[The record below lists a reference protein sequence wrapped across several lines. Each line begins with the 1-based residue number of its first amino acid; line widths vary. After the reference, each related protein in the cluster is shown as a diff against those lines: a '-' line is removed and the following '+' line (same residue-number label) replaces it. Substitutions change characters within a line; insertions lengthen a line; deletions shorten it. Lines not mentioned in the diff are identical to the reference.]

1 MKKAIFATIVAVSVL
16 FSVVASADHRA
27 GGRIVVHDAHQ
38 ADRDTLQTQADR
50 YREVLQPFARGA
62 ANG

>member
-1 MKKAIFATIVAVSVL
+1 VVEMTARYCGMHWLPPIVM
-16 FSVVASADHRA
+16 
-27 GGRIVVHDAHQ
+27 HDAHQ